1 MGEKF
6 HRPPRL
12 PSWILFRFLPEAE
25 NPFIGGDFDEIY
37 NGIRERQ
44 GKRAACRWYWVQL
57 ISWIPLILFHSFRW
71 SLTMFKNYLKITLR
85 NLRRQKGYAFINI
98 AGLSVGIAC
107 ALLIIL
113 VVQFEFKYESHHENA
128 GRIYRINVEHTQLER
143 TFRSTYSPVPLA
155 PAMSEEVPE
164 VTHFSR
170 MAELR
175 QIPVA
180 HEDRKFYEDNV
191 RFVDPG
197 ILEMFTFP
205 LVSGS
210 KETALTD
217 PNSIVITEDMA
228 VKYFGREDPLGKT
241 LVLFNSMS
249 LKVTGVMKNH
259 PGYTNIRPD
268 FLVPIEKVR
277 AIAGDDF
284 FQNWL
289 SQQLASYVML
299 AEGHSAAEVEAKIQD
314 AFERH
319 VRADDGRVLT
329 LDQLNRMHLFSDTEA
344 TGNVSSLYILLA
356 VGGLILL
363 AACINF
369 MNLATARSA
378 KRAKEVGMRKVVGAA
393 RRQLIRQFIGESMV
407 YAAISMVFA
416 LVLAYAFLP
425 VLNSLTGQAVEFGD
439 IFQTQFLAGIAGIYL
454 LVGFLSGSYPAL
466 FLSAVQP
473 TKILR
478 STFEAGTQGVLFRKI
493 LVVVQFAISII
504 LIVSTLIFGRQLN
517 FLLNKNLGFAK
528 DGIVV
533 IRNDRTTFRR
543 DLQPLRSELLSD
555 PRILGV
561 TGSLMLPSS
570 IGMYNTVTWEGATD
584 NQEISI
590 MHNRVDYDFLDTFEI
605 ELVAGRNFSPEFLG
619 DTSAFSDAS
628 VPENSRSIIIN
639 EEAARQ
645 FGWEDPINK
654 NVIQVYGAERY
665 YYKVVGVIRDFHFS
679 SLRQSIQ
686 PLKLFLSTDDN
697 RYVSVKIGM
706 EGLTATLEFIKEA
719 WKQIFPEAPFEYFF
733 LDQVLERRYQSE
745 ASLKRLFTYFSG
757 LAVFIGCLGLL
768 GLASYAAERRSKE
781 IGIRKVLGASCPQL
795 VILLSKEF
803 TRWVVVANVFA
814 WPVAYFALR
823 SWLRGYAYRISLN
836 AQLGFFILA
845 GVLALA
851 IALITVAFQAV
862 KAALSEP
869 VKTLKYE

>member
-1 MGEKF
+1 MGKKF
-6 HRPPRL
+6 HSPPRL
-12 PSWILFRFLPEAE
+12 PRWILYRFLPESE
-25 NPFIGGDFDEIY
+25 NAFIGGDFDEIY
-37 NGIRERQ
+37 NSIMERQ
-44 GKRAACRWYWVQL
+44 GKKKACRWYWIQL
-57 ISWIPLILFHSFRW
+57 MYWIPLILFHSIRW

-113 VVQFEFKYESHHENA
+113 VVQYEFKYESHHENA

-155 PAMSEEVPE
+155 PAMYEEVPE
-164 VTHFSR
+164 VTHFAR
-170 MAELR
+170 IAVLR

-205 LVSGS
+205 LVSGN

-228 VKYFGREDPLGKT
+228 VKYFGREDPLGKI
-241 LVLFNSMS
+241 LVLLNSMS

-268 FLVPIEKVR
+268 FLVPIEKIR

-289 SQQLASYVML
+289 SQQLVSYIML
-299 AEGHSAAEVEAKIQD
+299 AEGHSAADVEAKIQG
-314 AFERH
+314 AFDSH
-319 VRADDGRVLT
+319 VRADDGRKLT
-329 LDQLNRMHLFSDTEA
+329 LDQLKRMHLFSDTEA
-344 TGNVSSLYILLA
+344 TGNVSSLYVLLA

-425 VLNSLTGQAVEFGD
+425 VLISLTGQAVEFGD
-439 IFQTQFLAGIAGIYL
+439 IFKIQFLAGLAGIYL

-504 LIVSTLIFGRQLN
+504 LIISTLIFGRQLN
-517 FLLNKNLGFAK
+517 FLLNKNPGFAK

-533 IRNDRTTFRR
+533 IRNDRSTFRR
-543 DLQPLRSELLSD
+543 DLQPLKSELLSD

-605 ELVAGRNFSPEFLG
+605 ELVAGRNFSPEFLA

-628 VPENSRSIIIN
+628 VAENSRSIIIN
-639 EEAARQ
+639 EEAVRQ
-645 FGWEDPINK
+645 FGWEDPIGK
-654 NVIQVYGAERY
+654 NVIQAYGAERY

-706 EGLTATLEFIKEA
+706 EGLTATLKFIEEA
-719 WKQIFPEAPFEYFF
+719 WKHIFPEAPFDYFF

-781 IGIRKVLGASCPQL
+781 IGIRKVLGASSPQL
-795 VILLSKEF
+795 VMLLSKEF

-823 SWLRGYAYRISLN
+823 SWLKGYAYRISLN
-836 AQLGFFILA
+836 AQLGFFVLA
-845 GVLALA
+845 GALALA
-851 IALITVAFQAV
+851 VALITVAFQAV